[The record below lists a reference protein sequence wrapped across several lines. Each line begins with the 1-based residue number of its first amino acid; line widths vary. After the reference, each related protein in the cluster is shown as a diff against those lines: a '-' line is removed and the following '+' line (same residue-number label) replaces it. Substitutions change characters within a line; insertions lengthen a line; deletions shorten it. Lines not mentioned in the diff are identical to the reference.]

1 MIRRPPISTRTDT
14 LFPYTTLFRSLQGK
28 SRAEIAEAMGCN
40 LESAG
45 RHLRRARR
53 KGVAVAPLPRVVPA
67 PPPSALRPLKRRRIA
82 TIKPGPPVSPMPDL
96 EPIYGRFG
104 EKCQFI
110 AGEPNDGQPFQCSH
124 PRLVGRPYCDGHARL
139 CRAAH

>member
-1 MIRRPPISTRTDT
+1 MSIVGGCGKSRVSSCVYCKGHGDHRDLHVLKHSFPTLRSSDLLKNPAWRRAAD
-14 LFPYTTLFRSLQGK
+14 LYLQGK

-67 PPPSALRPLKRRRIA
+67 PPPSALRPLKRRRKI
-82 TIKPGPPVSPMPDL
+82 
-96 EPIYGRFG
+96 GR
-104 EKCQFI
+104 
-110 AGEPNDGQPFQCSH
+110 
-124 PRLVGRPYCDGHARL
+124 
-139 CRAAH
+139 AHV